1 MILGAVL
8 AGGSGSRMGGEI
20 PKQFLPLCGK
30 PMLIRTLEPFFLCKE
45 MEKILVVVPETWRA
59 QAAELIQSAFGS
71 PKRFETMAGGGDRTE
86 SLQIAAARAAE
97 LDGSDGAILVTHDG
111 ARPFIT
117 PELILQTVQAARET
131 GGATAAIPAVDT
143 VAVAGDGVIDRIPDR
158 SSLWLIQTPQT
169 FRLALLRRAAASL
182 SDAERGRL
190 TDACG
195 IFAAR
200 GLPVRLVAGSRSNLK
215 LTTPEDL
222 VWAEALLRSGNA

>member
-1 MILGAVL
+1 M
-8 AGGSGSRMGGEI
+8 
-20 PKQFLPLCGK
+20 
-30 PMLIRTLEPFFLCKE
+30 
-45 MEKILVVVPETWRA
+45 
-59 QAAELIQSAFGS
+59 
-71 PKRFETMAGGGDRTE
+71 
-86 SLQIAAARAAE
+86 
-97 LDGSDGAILVTHDG
+97 
-111 ARPFIT
+111 
-117 PELILQTVQAARET
+117 
-131 GGATAAIPAVDT
+131 DT